1 MKLQTSTVL
10 IGPALLLFS
19 LASEFC
25 NASVFQTAKTY
36 QLGSSPFSVATGD
49 FNGDGKPD
57 LAVSS
62 IAGLTILIGKGDG
75 TFQPAN
81 TTASPLTLSI
91 ASADFNGDHLDD
103 LVGDTSSGIAVVLS
117 NGDGTFGSPKRFA
130 ITANPVR
137 LVAGDFNGDHLMDL
151 AVTGYSGGAVSI
163 FMGNGDGTFQTH
175 VDYAT
180 GPSPTGIAVGDLNND
195 GKLDLVTT
203 SRGAISALLGNGDG
217 TFQSAMSQTGCTFPS
232 APFIADINEDSK
244 PDVVNGCGSIQPHP
258 HSTAQIRL
266 GNGDGTFRP
275 ATGFGSGFTLAIA
288 DFNGDRH
295 LDIVTADSNVA
306 SAAANLFLGN
316 GDGTFQSALSLSA
329 GQIPSKATIADLD
342 GDNAPDLIVANVSQS
357 GVGADGIAVL
367 LNSGTDFSISAAAL
381 APSSIRS
388 GQSATTT
395 VSLDLLNAF
404 NNPVSLT
411 CTVQSS
417 AASPPTCALNPNS
430 VTFDANGKAV
440 ATLTV
445 IASSVNASLNTGSLH
460 WRTPYLPLL
469 PIVGLLLLVAGCGRR
484 GRTCGR
490 SLAGSAVMGFLFAGL
505 MFQAGCGAG
514 TSSTIHG
521 SSATV
526 TVKASSGA
534 TQHSTAVALTIE

>member
-36 QLGSSPFSVATGD
+36 PLGSSPFSVATGD
-49 FNGDGKPD
+49 FNGDGKLD

-103 LVGDTSSGIAVVLS
+103 LVGDTSSDIAVVLS
-117 NGDGTFGSPKRFA
+117 NGDGTFGRPTTFA
-130 ITANPVR
+130 TAANAIR
-137 LVAGDFNGDHLMDL
+137 LVAGDFNGDQLLDL
-151 AVTGYSGGAVSI
+151 AVACSGGAVSI
-163 FMGNGDGTFQTH
+163 LMGNGDGTFQTH

-180 GPSPTGIAVGDLNND
+180 GANTTGITVGDLNND

-203 SRGAISALLGNGDG
+203 SLGAISALLGDGDG
-217 TFQSAMSQTGCTFPS
+217 TFQSAIKQSGCTFPS

-275 ATGFGSGFTLAIA
+275 ATGFGSGFPIAIA

-329 GQIPSKATIADLD
+329 GLIPSKATIADLD

-381 APSSIRS
+381 APSSIGS

-395 VSLDLLNAF
+395 LSLDLLNAF

-417 AASPPTCALNPNS
+417 AASAPTCALNPNS

-445 IASSVNASLNTGSLH
+445 TASTVNASLNTGSLH

-484 GRTCGR
+484 GRTGGS
-490 SLAGSAVMGFLFAGL
+490 SLTGSALMGFLFAGL
-505 MFQAGCGAG
+505 MFQAGCGGG
-514 TSSTIHG
+514 TNSTSHG

-534 TQHSTAVALTIE
+534 TQHSTAVAVTIQ